1 MSKKSNDALRAEY
14 VQVLIDLLKSRD
26 EDVQATKSNEVAI
39 PVVDNEGIEQWVV
52 FTVKVP
58 AGSRDGDAYDGYGEA
73 ESYAMKVTE
82 KEAKAKEAAAKKAAK
97 IARDQ
102 KMREQKAAAKAAYE
116 AKAE

>member
-1 MSKKSNDALRAEY
+1 MSKKAIDVLRAEY
-14 VQVLIDLLKSRD
+14 VQVIIKALEESGEEVLRTS
-26 EDVQATKSNEVAI
+26 SNEVAI
-39 PVVDNEGIEQWVV
+39 PCVDSEGNDQFCV

-58 AGSRDGDAYDGYGEA
+58 VGSRDGDPYDGYGEA
-73 ESYAMKVTE
+73 EAYAMKVTE

-102 KMREQKAAAKAAYE
+102 KMREQKAAAKATHE